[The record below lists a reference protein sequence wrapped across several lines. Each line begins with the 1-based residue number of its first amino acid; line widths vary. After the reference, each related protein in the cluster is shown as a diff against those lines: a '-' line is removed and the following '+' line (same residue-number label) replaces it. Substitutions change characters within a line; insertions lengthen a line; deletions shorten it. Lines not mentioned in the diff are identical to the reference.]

1 MDTSSKPDRTREHTE
16 STARAAV
23 QLPEVDSDGYTFVG
37 NPEPPVPPD
46 PDYGYDSA
54 WNIAE
59 LRSHVNAISKDVHS
73 DNDVPTHSSQG

>member
-1 MDTSSKPDRTREHTE
+1 MDTSSKPDRTREHKE

-23 QLPEVDSDGYTFVG
+23 QLHSDGYTFVG
-37 NPEPPVPPD
+37 DPEPAVLPD

-54 WNIAE
+54 WNVAE